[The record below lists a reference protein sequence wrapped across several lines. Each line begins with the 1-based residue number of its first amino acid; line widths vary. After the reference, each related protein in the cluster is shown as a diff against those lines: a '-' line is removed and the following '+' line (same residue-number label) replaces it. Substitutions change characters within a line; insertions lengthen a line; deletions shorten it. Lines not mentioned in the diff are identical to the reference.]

1 MGLRLMA
8 DKHPQPRHEPADG
21 RLTSVGAMPEKT
33 VAPGLRCCFTSHW
46 LLIHAFFN
54 LNRVCKTGTL
64 MPLFLTFLI
73 PEAASSSYISLH
85 VGKDANV
92 ISI

>member
-1 MGLRLMA
+1 MVVSRL
-8 DKHPQPRHEPADG
+8 
-21 RLTSVGAMPEKT
+21 SVPCQH
-33 VAPGLRCCFTSHW
+33 CCFTTHW

-73 PEAASSSYISLH
+73 PEAASSSYTSLH

-92 ISI
+92 ISIDLTLVRRK

>member
-33 VAPGLRCCFTSHW
+33 VALLFYLSLVIDSCILQSKPG
-46 LLIHAFFN
+46 
-54 LNRVCKTGTL
+54 V
-64 MPLFLTFLI
+64 
-73 PEAASSSYISLH
+73 
-85 VGKDANV
+85 
-92 ISI
+92 

>member
-33 VAPGLRCCFTSHW
+33 VGYALLFYLSLVIDSCILQSKPG
-46 LLIHAFFN
+46 
-54 LNRVCKTGTL
+54 V
-64 MPLFLTFLI
+64 
-73 PEAASSSYISLH
+73 
-85 VGKDANV
+85 
-92 ISI
+92 